1 MPVEETNVVETDDV
15 LLLPGNQTVIRWS
28 PDSIVPPHLKKAYG
42 LTDNFTVDIS
52 LYQLNIE
59 SENYKFT
66 MKLAS
71 DIPNTGIY
79 EITIPSIDQSENF
92 VAGIIG
98 VSLSEQFTP
107 RSSRSVINTV
117 YNLLKISPI
126 FGVTYVGISLY
137 ARAMCSDW
145 CSSEPNDI
153 GETLLENLPPCP
165 PTRDAADNDPIFNES
180 NFLLFFYHPGASSC
194 YRQVVFPRYVHTYSL
209 YNNIAIS
216 YGHVRQ

>member
-15 LLLPGNQTVIRWS
+15 LFLPGNQTVIRWS
-28 PDSIVPPHLKKAYG
+28 PDSIIPPYLQETYG

-59 SENYKFT
+59 SESYTFT

-92 VAGIIG
+92 IAGVIG
-98 VSLSEQFTP
+98 VSLSEQYTS
-107 RSSRSVINTV
+107 RSSRSVTNIV
-117 YNLLKISPI
+117 FNLLKRAPN
-126 FGVTYVGISLY
+126 FGLAYVATSLA
-137 ARAMCSDW
+137 ARAICSAW

-153 GETLLENLPPCP
+153 GEMLLERLPPCP
-165 PTRDAADNDPIFNES
+165 PVRNAALNDPDFSDES
-180 NFLLFFYHPGASSC
+180 FGLGFFHPGASSC
-194 YRQVVFPRYVHTYSL
+194 FRQVVFTRYVHNYYVCLLPLTM
-209 YNNIAIS
+209 
-216 YGHVRQ
+216 VV